1 MICPFESK
9 KILLEETLNVQL
21 RVPFQNLPTDLT
33 SVTFTGDPE
42 RGQTNSI
49 CSYQLFDEFHIICI
63 QGTTLRMVQLFQV
76 AITWS
81 EFHILLIII
90 IVKNFIFF
98 QLNCSVI
105 LYTSQLAIYCT
116 NYIRHLINVILR
128 IPLSMFLVK
137 EYLFFESTYSNLL
150 FLPVGTVSYSFIS
163 LTQGFGTS
171 SFFHL
176 YLNSNKNDPSKY
188 YVET

>member
-1 MICPFESK
+1 MFETVICPFKSK

-98 QLNCSVI
+98 QLNSGVI
-105 LYTSQLAIYCT
+105 LYTSKLAIYCT

-150 FLPVGTVSYSFIS
+150 FLPVGTVSYSLIL

-176 YLNSNKNDPSKY
+176 YVNSNKNDP
-188 YVET
+188 

>member
-1 MICPFESK
+1 M
-9 KILLEETLNVQL
+9 
-21 RVPFQNLPTDLT
+21 PFQNLPTDLT
-33 SVTFTGDPE
+33 SVTFTGDPD

-49 CSYQLFDEFHIICI
+49 CSLQLFDEFHIICI
-63 QGTTLRMVQLFQV
+63 QGTTLRLVQLFHV

-81 EFHILLIII
+81 EVHILLIII

-98 QLNCSVI
+98 QLNSSVI

-163 LTQGFGTS
+163 ITQGFGTS

-176 YLNSNKNDPSKY
+176 HLNSNKNDPSNY
-188 YVET
+188 YIET